1 MQNKTTTIST
11 HPPTAV
17 FLQAN
22 YAAYYCPMALD
33 VYPAVA
39 EEPIR
44 QGSDYAADYQDEIY
58 SILGRENT
66 AHGGNLA
73 DYFWGSPS
81 IAEKLTALDFS
92 VCNLEGKLF
101 GCFIA
106 DLTAPFTPAEDAE
119 FRTWLTYQCTDGYG
133 ERLVQHPIQTHKGTA
148 YLSFRSA
155 EGEVQIVSA
164 KEVAELL
171 A

>member
-1 MQNKTTTIST
+1 MQNTTATISIKT
-11 HPPTAV
+11 PTAV
-17 FLQAN
+17 FLQAK

-33 VYPAVA
+33 VYPPEA
-39 EEPIR
+39 ETPIL

-58 SILGRENT
+58 AIIGKENT

-81 IAEKLTALDFS
+81 IAGKLTALDFS
-92 VCNLEGKLF
+92 VCNLEGRLF

-106 DLTAPFTPAEDAE
+106 DLISPFTPAEDAE
-119 FRTWLTYQCTDGYG
+119 FRDWLTMQCTDGYG
-133 ERLVQHPIQTHKGTA
+133 ERLEQHPIQTREGTA

-155 EGEVQIVSA
+155 EGDVMLLSA
-164 KEVAELL
+164 KEL
-171 A
+171 AL